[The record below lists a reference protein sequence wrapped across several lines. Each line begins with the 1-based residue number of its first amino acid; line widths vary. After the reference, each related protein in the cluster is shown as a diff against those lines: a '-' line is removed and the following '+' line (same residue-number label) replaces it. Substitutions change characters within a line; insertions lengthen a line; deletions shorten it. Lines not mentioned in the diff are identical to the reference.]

1 MMRWIVLL
9 GGILILLFAQAY
21 ARDMKP
27 LEGGDLIVVE
37 REMDAPSRQEGMDIA
52 ARDAVQS
59 CVGRVYYSEQ
69 IVIARPLLEKYID
82 SYYKKYIFTVVVDS
96 QKQIG
101 DRIHLTMKVFVNYT
115 RLLKDLEEK
124 RFFFR
129 PNVRPLFIVFLKET
143 LDNESATYKD
153 GWETVR
159 SSWRD
164 LTGQRLPE
172 TEITA
177 PMFNVNVVE
186 TPALLAEAI
195 RSAQKNGA
203 EIIITG
209 ESSTVREKREEIYYD
224 TYAFY
229 RTNVTLKIIRA
240 DTGSILDESTA
251 TSLAGSTMQSQ
262 AINLSIV
269 NAVRKAVFQ
278 LAEYYQNNWDKI
290 VRNKGDYLL
299 MFTGV
304 SDEKLELIKKR
315 LSSLDESAAVY
326 VKSFYADTAVVNLVY
341 KGNRQLLK
349 DAIEGSSY
357 PRMHIIKEEG
367 SNFEVQIKN

>member
-1 MMRWIVLL
+1 MMRWIVLP
-9 GGILILLFAQAY
+9 GCIIVLLFAQVY
-21 ARDMKP
+21 AKDMKP
-27 LEGGDLIVVE
+27 LNGGDLIVVE
-37 REMDAPSRQEGMDIA
+37 REIDAPSRQDGMDIA

-69 IVIARPLLEKYID
+69 IVIARSLLEKYID
-82 SYYKKYIFTVVVDS
+82 DYYKKYIFSIVVDS

-101 DRIHLTMKVFVNYT
+101 DKIHLTLKVFVNYT
-115 RLLKDLEEK
+115 LLTKDLQEK

-129 PNVRPLFIVFLKET
+129 PNVRPLFTVFLKET
-143 LDNESATYKD
+143 LDNEPAKYKD

-159 SSWRD
+159 SSWKD

-172 TEITA
+172 TVITSPA
-177 PMFNVNVVE
+177 SNVDVTE

-209 ESSTVREKREEIYYD
+209 ESSSVREKREEIYYD

-229 RTNVTLKIIRA
+229 RTNVTLKLIRA
-240 DTGSILDESTA
+240 DTGNILDESTV

-278 LAEYYQNNWDKI
+278 LADYYQNNWDKI

-304 SDEKLELIKKR
+304 SDEKLELIKKI
-315 LSSLDESAAVY
+315 LSSLDDSASVY
-326 VKSFYADTAVVNLVY
+326 VKSLYADTAVVDLIF

-357 PRMHIIKEEG
+357 PRMHIIKEDG
-367 SNFEVQIKN
+367 NNFEVQIKN